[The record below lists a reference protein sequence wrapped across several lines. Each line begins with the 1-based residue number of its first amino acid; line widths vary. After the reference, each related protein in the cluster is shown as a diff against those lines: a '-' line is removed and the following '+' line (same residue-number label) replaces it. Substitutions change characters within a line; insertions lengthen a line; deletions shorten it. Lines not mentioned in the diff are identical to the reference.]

1 MYERRRVKIV
11 LILSFL
17 PVFFTKNWLGGKDSN
32 LRYRI
37 QSPGP
42 YRLATAHPRTSKR
55 SSSAREKDCA
65 IRLLQPF
72 EKTLANPCVGLFL
85 PASHHHQ
92 RLSGTLR

>member
-1 MYERRRVKIV
+1 MDERRRVKIV

-42 YRLATAHPRTSKR
+42 YRLATAHP
-55 SSSAREKDCA
+55 E
-65 IRLLQPF
+65 LLQEQFNRPGMIS
-72 EKTLANPCVGLFL
+72 AHPL
-85 PASHHHQ
+85 PRALWLPPSATTFWYSAIIFSSIIF
-92 RLSGTLR
+92 RVSLLM